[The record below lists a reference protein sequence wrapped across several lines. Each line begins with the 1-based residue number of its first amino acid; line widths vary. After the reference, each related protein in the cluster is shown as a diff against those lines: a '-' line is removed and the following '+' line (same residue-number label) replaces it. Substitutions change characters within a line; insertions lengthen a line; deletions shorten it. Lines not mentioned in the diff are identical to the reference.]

1 MLTRAVGPVPDRE
14 ARQLR
19 GELMLGSLPAQHRE
33 IIIATYFHGQ
43 TTLETAQRL
52 GLAPGMVKVRLYQA
66 MQELS
71 DMVATSWPDRAPYP
85 AAGSAG
91 RTDLSPAATA
101 AG

>member
-1 MLTRAVGPVPDRE
+1 
-14 ARQLR
+14 
-19 GELMLGSLPAQHRE
+19 MLGSLPAQHRE

-52 GLAPGMVKVRLYQA
+52 GLAPGTVKVRLYQA

-71 DMVATSWPDRAPYP
+71 DMVATRWPDHAPHP
-85 AAGSAG
+85 AAGSAAD
-91 RTDLSPAATA
+91 RPASTATV